1 MGSVEVVSVTQKL
14 QKHLAMSD
22 QLKYIVA
29 ELQKA
34 PYSKNFNL
42 ITFDSLSGEQLL
54 QVLNDVLAEIDSKH
68 KMDIREEEPEK
79 TALRLLGMLRILK
92 YKPPDHLSEV
102 FRQGLV
108 EGDKQV
114 IYPVLE
120 WILQRIPDLKK
131 RAYLAKYLVK
141 LDIPPEI
148 SADQDVAE
156 IYEQYEDLIEQF
168 KNVHKECEA
177 IKNSGYSTSELRKDI
192 EEMENE
198 KEIVQKRIER
208 MQRKVEGIP
217 NLEVMLEVARKL
229 RMEKEREKE
238 IISQKADQRTNI
250 SHGNQRIQRL
260 EQQLADMRAAS

>member
-1 MGSVEVVSVTQKL
+1 
-14 QKHLAMSD
+14 MSD
-22 QLKYIVA
+22 QLKFIVS
-29 ELQKA
+29 ELQKP
-34 PYSKNFNL
+34 PYSRNYNL

-54 QVLNDVLAEIDSKH
+54 QVLNDVIADIDNKH
-68 KMDIREEEPEK
+68 EMDIREEEAEQ
-79 TALRLLGMLRILK
+79 TAIRMLGMSRILK
-92 YKPPDHLSEV
+92 YKPPEHLSEV

-108 EGDKQV
+108 EGNKQI

-168 KNVHKECEA
+168 KNVHKENEA

-192 EEMENE
+192 EETENE
-198 KEIVQKRIER
+198 KEIDQKRSSARSKTREQALA
-208 MQRKVEGIP
+208 MQH
-217 NLEVMLEVARKL
+217 
-229 RMEKEREKE
+229 KE
-238 IISQKADQRTNI
+238 
-250 SHGNQRIQRL
+250 L
-260 EQQLADMRAAS
+260 